1 MSIYNKM
8 CVIHTLYINNSLDL
22 AFSRSPVV
30 VEGMDESE
38 RRKESY
44 GKEEMATRKR
54 SNEAEIL
61 SRDGDGF

>member
-8 CVIHTLYINNSLDL
+8 CVILYINNSLDL

-38 RRKESY
+38 TRKESY

-54 SNEAEIL
+54 SHEAEIL
-61 SRDGDGF
+61 SRDRDGF